1 MEIIM
6 EIKEWL
12 IDWFSKHSSLSVA
25 ELEAASADDYLKQ
38 GIIDSFS
45 FVMLISDIDDEYDI
59 AFTNDD
65 FLDPRFPTIDGLAAM
80 INERK

>member
-1 MEIIM
+1 MD
-6 EIKEWL
+6 IKEWL
-12 IDWFSKHSSLSVA
+12 IDWFSKNSSWSVA
-25 ELEAASADDYLKQ
+25 ELEAVSANNYLKQ

-65 FLDPRFPTIDGLAAM
+65 FLDPRFPTIDGLASM